1 MEDNLRDELNFLLA
15 FLKESKKF
23 VNVVGSE
30 GRSCGGSMWA
40 IGWRKS
46 MTKLEIVGRYV
57 NTEAIKKNQEAFNR
71 HVQDSDKASEILW
84 KLFYPI
90 DNVALLANQQ
100 FMVEHNMPAFSDSQ
114 LPGKNS
120 DSSKDFF
127 PTNLTFTS
135 HGFFNHPHKDM
146 SDKPKLPFG
155 FLLVIPTKKS
165 TGLGAFESD
174 GYDVTDGPFVFP
186 DCGFGIDSEPN
197 TMVLAIFA
205 QRSYVYGTLP
215 PNKPGYFTKVG
226 LSMQIA
232 QKTTNICDR
241 ILAEEFV
248 EKPHMHVG
256 DVPHILNKIKK

>member
-114 LPGKNS
+114 LPGKI
-120 DSSKDFF
+120 
-127 PTNLTFTS
+127 PTLQKTSFQPTS
-135 HGFFNHPHKDM
+135 HSHLM
-146 SDKPKLPFG
+146 
-155 FLLVIPTKKS
+155 KS

-215 PNKPGYFTKVG
+215 P
-226 LSMQIA
+226 
-232 QKTTNICDR
+232 TNLDT
-241 ILAEEFV
+241 LP
-248 EKPHMHVG
+248 K
-256 DVPHILNKIKK
+256 